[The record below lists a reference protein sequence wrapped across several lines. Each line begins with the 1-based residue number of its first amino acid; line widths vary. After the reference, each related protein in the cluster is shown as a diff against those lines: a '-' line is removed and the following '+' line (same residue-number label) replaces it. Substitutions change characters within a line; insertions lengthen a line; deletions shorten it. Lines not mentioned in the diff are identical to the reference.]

1 MENRLIE
8 VENKLTELY
17 DFFNQMNE
25 LQNNRNKIS
34 TEAVVQFQII
44 VKDLMKNFLIV
55 KENIEEFENRFKV
68 IESKLQQLS
77 EK

>member
-1 MENRLIE
+1 MENRLVE